1 MDVTSLK
8 EWILNEDLSEQVLES
23 IGCHSITK
31 HGHDYISCANKD
43 GDNKNAIVL
52 YLNENLTVIN
62 YTRCLSKTKRTT
74 DIIDLVMFNEDCS
87 FPEALKFICNEFGI
101 DYYNNEF
108 EDICESLQIIKMLQ
122 GLLTNEDTECNIPLK
137 PINEKILSYYIN
149 AGNKMWEDE
158 GISLET
164 QSEFEIG
171 YDPNSNYITIPV
183 RDELGSLVG
192 IKARYFGKPDE
203 YHSKFIS
210 LERYSKTKVL
220 YGYWQNRLFIKNNR
234 KLIVVESEK
243 SVLKLAE
250 IGIRNVVATG
260 GKKISKQQVEMIVRT
275 GCSPMIAF
283 DKDCTEEELQ
293 NIADSF
299 IDGIDVYA
307 VIDKDNLLYEKESPM
322 DRFDVWDVLSKNN
335 IYKIK

>member
-8 EWILNEDLSEQVLES
+8 EHICNEDLSEQVLES
-23 IGCHSITK
+23 IGCHSISR
-31 HGHDYISCANKD
+31 HGDDYITCANKD

-62 YTRCLSKTKRTT
+62 YTRCISKTKRTT

-87 FPEALKFICNEFGI
+87 FPEALKFICNEIGM
-101 DYYNNEF
+101 DYYNNEL
-108 EDICESLQIIKMLQ
+108 EEMCESLQIIKMLQ
-122 GLLTNEDTECNIPLK
+122 GWLTNEDMECNTPLK
-137 PINEKILSYYIN
+137 PISEKILSYYIN

-171 YDPNSNYITIPV
+171 YDPHSNYITIPV

-192 IKARYFGKPDE
+192 VKARYFGKPDE
-203 YHSKFIS
+203 YHSKFTA
-210 LERYSKTKVL
+210 LEKYSKSKVL

-234 KLIVVESEK
+234 KIIIVESEK

-250 IGIRNVVATG
+250 IGCRNVVATG
-260 GKKISKQQVEMIVRT
+260 GKKITKQQIEMIVRT
-275 GCSPMIAF
+275 GCTPIIAF
-283 DKDCTEEELQ
+283 DKDCDEGQLQ
-293 NIADSF
+293 HIADMF
-299 IDGIDVYA
+299 VDGIDVYA
-307 VIDKDNLLYEKESPM
+307 IIDKCNMLDEKESPM
-322 DRFDVWDVLSKNN
+322 DRFDVWEVLSKEH